1 MPDPTDPTDLVASA
15 STIIVAQP
23 GRSASSTELAAPVV
37 PTATFIAP
45 LGPGDMIGR
54 YVVQAR
60 IGAGGMGEVYRA
72 LDPGLDRMVA
82 IKLVHGR
89 AAGEEDRQRAL
100 VDEAQA
106 LARLSHPNVVQV
118 YDAGTHEGRVFVAME
133 LVEGRTLQHW
143 LHSAHAQS
151 GAGPDWRE
159 VIDVFIGAGRG
170 LVAAHAAGIVHGD
183 FKPTNVMIGSDGRAR
198 VFDFGL
204 ARPVVD
210 ASTLATDRSL
220 ESGPA
225 GPIVRGTP
233 AFMAPEQMTG
243 DALTPAT
250 DQFAFCVALHHA
262 LWRTAPFAGNTLDE
276 LQRNVQSGAF
286 HVVEDRSLP
295 AGLRQ
300 IVARGLAVDPA
311 ARHPSMTALLVAL
324 TRLRG
329 RRRRL
334 LYGSAIA
341 VSAIG
346 LTAMIAWSKPT
357 TCGAGVERSAA
368 IWTAER
374 REAVGAALATAGKA
388 WAEDTARRVDASVDS
403 YVTRWNETHRLACEA
418 GRSGDDAA
426 LDATMSCLGDALFEL
441 DATIGLLA
449 NADETLT
456 KKAAAVAEALPDPG
470 RCIGGGHHA
479 KAQRPSSDDAALRE
493 KLAAGR
499 AANRAG
505 RYKEAISIVRSVLDD
520 PRMVVDSWLNVDAML
535 VFADAHE
542 FDGQRD
548 RSLQLYRDGIT
559 MAASAQYHFGE
570 AKGWITLI
578 RVAASAAKFDESD
591 AALRQ
596 AELWIHRLGDDPELI
611 AELGLNAA
619 TAAVARGNYAEA
631 CTRFEA
637 ALALTEGVA
646 GAGER
651 HAAILNNLGVAYG
664 MSGEHDRAREYFSR
678 AAAAKSELHGPNHP
692 DVATCLMNAAVSL
705 HQMGEDAK
713 ARDEFE
719 KVVAIRTAAFGADHP
734 EVAAAN
740 NSLATAVSGLGDHTR
755 ALALYERSLAIRSEA
770 LGADHQSN
778 AITRN
783 NIAHT
788 LMKLG
793 RPREALPY
801 VEEAL
806 AHLQRRL
813 GASHPTV
820 AYAFHTLGEVRL
832 ALGEPAAAIAALES
846 AIAIREAQPGDPN
859 DLALTRFA
867 LARALRV
874 GGADATRAR
883 VLASKARDALA
894 PNGHSGTTK
903 ADIDRWL
910 AGGE

>member
-1 MPDPTDPTDLVASA
+1 MVAAAPTIVVPRPSEVGAEPEPT
-15 STIIVAQP
+15 IVAP
-23 GRSASSTELAAPVV
+23 LA
-37 PTATFIAP
+37 
-45 LGPGDMIGR
+45 PGDMIGR

-89 AAGEEDRQRAL
+89 AAADEDRQRAL

-133 LVEGRTLQHW
+133 LVLGRTLQHW
-143 LHSAHAQS
+143 LHRGDEA
-151 GAGPDWRE
+151 PDWRDI
-159 VIDVFIGAGRG
+159 IDVFLDAGRG
-170 LVAAHAAGIVHGD
+170 LMAAHAAGIVHGD

-225 GPIVRGTP
+225 GAIVRGTP

-243 DALTPAT
+243 DPLTPAT

-262 LWRTAPFAGNTLDE
+262 LWRTAPFAGSTLDE

-286 HVVEDRSLP
+286 HIVDDRRLP
-295 AGLRQ
+295 AGLKQ

-311 ARHPSMTALLVAL
+311 ARHPSMATLLAAL

-334 LYGSAIA
+334 LYGAAIA
-341 VSAIG
+341 LSAG
-346 LTAMIAWSKPT
+346 GVAAALVWSQPARCDT
-357 TCGAGVERSAA
+357 GVQRSAA
-368 IWTAER
+368 IWTTPR
-374 REAVGAALATAGKA
+374 REAVTAGLTNAGRA
-388 WAEDTARRVDASVDS
+388 WAEEAARRVDATVDA
-403 YVTRWNETHRLACEA
+403 YVTQWNATHREACET
-418 GRSGDDAA
+418 GRKGDDAT
-426 LDATMSCLGDALFEL
+426 LDATMACLGDALFEL
-441 DATIGLLA
+441 DATLTLLA
-449 NADETLT
+449 NADESVA
-456 KKAAAVAEALPDPG
+456 KKAAGVADALPDPR
-470 RCIGGGHHA
+470 RCIDAARPGISGHDA
-479 KAQRPSSDDAALRE
+479 NDDAGLRE
-493 KLAAGR
+493 QLAAAR
-499 AANRAG
+499 AANRGG
-505 RYKEAISIVRSVLDD
+505 RYKEAIAISRRMLDD
-520 PRMVVDSWLNVDAML
+520 PRLGVESQLHVDAML
-535 VFADAHE
+535 VFADAHD
-542 FDGQRD
+542 FDGQREQA
-548 RSLQLYRDGIT
+548 LQLYREAIA
-559 MAASAQYHFGE
+559 MAASARYEYGE
-570 AKGWITLI
+570 AKGWITLV
-578 RVAASAAKFDESD
+578 RVAGATANFDEAD
-591 AALRQ
+591 GAIRQ
-596 AELWIHRLGDDPELI
+596 AELWISRLGDDVELQRD
-611 AELGLNAA
+611 LGLNAG
-619 TAAVARGNYAEA
+619 TMLVARGMYAEA
-631 CTRFEA
+631 CARLEA
-637 ALALTEGVA
+637 ALAITAGVA

-664 MSGEHDRAREYFSR
+664 LSGQHERARDYFSR
-678 AAAAKSELHGPNHP
+678 AAAVKSELHGPGHP
-692 DVATCLMNAAVSL
+692 DVATSLLNAGVSL
-705 HQMGEDAK
+705 HQLGEDEQ
-713 ARDEFE
+713 ARAVFE
-719 KVVAIRTAAFGADHP
+719 EVTAIRTAAFGPDHP
-734 EVAAAN
+734 EVAAAG
-740 NSLATAVSGLGDHTR
+740 NSLATAMSALGRHEE
-755 ALALYERSLAIRSEA
+755 ALALYQRALEIRTVA

-783 NIAHT
+783 NVAHE

-793 RPREALPY
+793 RPADALPY

-846 AIAIREAQPGDPN
+846 ALAIREAQTVDPR
-859 DLALTRFA
+859 DLGHTRFV
-867 LARALRV
+867 LARAIRIGKGDGV
-874 GGADATRAR
+874 RAR
-883 VLASKARDALA
+883 ALA
-894 PNGHSGTTK
+894 QQAREVLGAQGHSGVTQ

-910 AGGE
+910 AGEN